1 MHKGVKEM
9 NEIEQ
14 NTKKFILVGMNDAKI
29 STSDKPI
36 IGTDALATCIGLLL
50 YSEEEKQAIVAHVVP
65 DNIEAIDKVFR
76 IILENKLHNIKFK
89 YLIIPGYYQEHY
101 DTIDL
106 IKKHMTDFTPFDLSQ
121 ITENAIRCNYEAT
134 SHEFA
139 FDSSTGKFITDKVLF
154 GTYYH
159 MLNPEEQ
166 TITEYKKYN
175 SQIK

>member
-1 MHKGVKEM
+1 MPKGEKQM

-29 STSDKPI
+29 STDDKPI

-50 YSEEEKQAIVAHVVP
+50 YNEEDKLAIVAHVAP
-65 DNIEAIDKVFR
+65 DNIEAIDKVFQ
-76 IILENKLHNIKFK
+76 IITKNQLRHIKFK
-89 YLIIPGYYQEHY
+89 YLIIPGYYKEHY

-121 ITENAIRCNYEAT
+121 IPENAIRRNEEAT

-139 FDSSTGKFITDKVLF
+139 FDASTGKFITDKVLF
-154 GTYYH
+154 GTYYY

-166 TITEYKKYN
+166 TITEYKNIIHK
-175 SQIK
+175 